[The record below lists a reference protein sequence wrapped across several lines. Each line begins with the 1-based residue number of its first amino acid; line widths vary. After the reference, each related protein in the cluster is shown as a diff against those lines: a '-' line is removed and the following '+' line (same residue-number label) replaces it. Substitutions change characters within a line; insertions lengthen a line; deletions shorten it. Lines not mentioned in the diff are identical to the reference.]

1 MKRLVITICLLLILA
16 TFLLPLPENNQD
28 GAYNLTS
35 RLAWCRTQAACIHE
49 IGHALDQQAGW
60 VSQSPEFH
68 KALQMYLFAEIYM
81 QGITELPAGILEVT
95 YRGNGSSGPIKRELY
110 AYLFQMAEGNPER
123 MPESLRCFFDW
134 QLAQHYMA
142 ELSEDQYLYWMY

>member
-1 MKRLVITICLLLILA
+1 MKRFVVAICLLLIVVVLLA
-16 TFLLPLPENNQD
+16 PLPENNQD

-60 VSQSPEFH
+60 VSQSPEFY
-68 KALQMYLFAEIYM
+68 KALQMFLFAEIYV
-81 QGITELPAGILEVT
+81 QGVTELPAGILEIT

-110 AYLFQMAEGNPER
+110 AYLFQVAEGNPER
-123 MPESLRCFFDW
+123 MPESLRCFYDW
-134 QLAQHYMA
+134 QTAEEYMTM
-142 ELSEDQYLYWMY
+142 LNNDQTIYWMK

>member
-1 MKRLVITICLLLILA
+1 MKRIVGGLCLALLVIT
-16 TFLLPLPENNQD
+16 FLVPLPVDNQD

-35 RLAWCRTQAACIHE
+35 RLAWCRTRLACLHE

-60 VSQSPEFH
+60 VSQSPEFY

-81 QGITELPAGILEVT
+81 RGVTELPAGILEVT
-95 YRGNGSSGPIKRELY
+95 YRGNGASGPIKRELY

-123 MPESLRCFFDW
+123 MPESLRYFFDW
-134 QLAQHYMA
+134 QLAQQYVDG
-142 ELSEDQYLYWMY
+142 LKDDQQLYWMY

>member
-1 MKRLVITICLLLILA
+1 MKRTVGGFCLVLLVIT
-16 TFLLPLPENNQD
+16 FLVPLPVDNQD

-35 RLAWCRTQAACIHE
+35 RLAWCRTRAACVHE
-49 IGHALDQQAGW
+49 IGHALDQKAGW
-60 VSQSPEFH
+60 VSQSPEFY
-68 KALQMYLFAEIYM
+68 KAMQMYLYVEIY
-81 QGITELPAGILEVT
+81 QKGITELPAGILEIT
-95 YRGNGSSGPIKRELY
+95 YRGNGASGPIKRELY

-123 MPESLRCFFDW
+123 MPESLRGFYDW

>member
-1 MKRLVITICLLLILA
+1 MKRLVITICLLLIFA

-60 VSQSPEFH
+60 VSQSPEFY
-68 KALQMYLFAEIYM
+68 KALQMFLYVEIY
-81 QGITELPAGILEVT
+81 QKGVTELPAGILEIT
-95 YRGNGSSGPIKRELY
+95 YRGNGTSGPIKRELY
-110 AYLFQMAEGNPER
+110 AYLFQVAEGDPER
-123 MPESLRCFFDW
+123 MPASLRGFFDW
-134 QLAQHYMA
+134 DAAKEYLTM
-142 ELSEDQYLYWMY
+142 LNNDQTIYWMK